1 MIWQK
6 VYFKDM
12 KKVILTL
19 GAVFA
24 VSLAVNAQKAK
35 VDFPEYKFT
44 TVVENPVTSIKNQY
58 RSGTCWAFSAISF
71 VESEII
77 RINNITDPEK
87 YPDLSEFFV
96 VSHSY
101 SDRAD
106 KYVMLDGNLTFSA
119 GSQGEDVLDVIR
131 LYGIVPQNEMTGMN
145 YGTELPAQGELDA
158 VLRAYVEAVVK
169 NPNRTLTTAWKR
181 GYQAVLNEYF
191 GNYPEKFT
199 VDGVEY
205 TPESYRDALNFNPD
219 DYITLTSF
227 THHPFYTYFPF
238 EVADNWRWDEFYNV
252 PVDEMMSIL
261 DYALENGYT
270 ISWGSDVSEP
280 GFTRDGLAILVD
292 VNAKSTAGS
301 DQEHWVGKAED
312 KPAKAKAK
320 KDAKLKANPIVEL
333 VPTQETRQEGFLNK
347 TITDDHGMQI
357 YGIAKDQ
364 WGGKYYLVKNS
375 WGETGKYKGIWY
387 ASEAFVKGQTLD
399 ICIHKSALPKDF
411 VEKHPNVLSK

>member
-1 MIWQK
+1 
-6 VYFKDM
+6 M
-12 KKVILTL
+12 KKILVVL
-19 GAVFA
+19 SAF
-24 VSLAVNAQKAK
+24 LAAGLAANAQKAK

-44 TVVENPVTSIKNQY
+44 TVLENPVTSIKDQH
-58 RSGTCWAFSAISF
+58 RSGTCWAYSAISF
-71 VESEII
+71 VESEVI

-87 YPDLSEFFV
+87 YPDFSEFFV

-106 KYVMLDGNLTFSA
+106 KYVMLDGNLTFGA

-131 LYGIVPQNEMTGMN
+131 LYGLVPQAEMTGMN
-145 YGTELPAQGELDA
+145 YGSELPAQNELDA
-158 VLRAYVEAVVK
+158 VLQAYIDAVVK
-169 NPNRTLTTAWKR
+169 NPNRVLTTAWKR
-181 GYQAVLNEYF
+181 GFQAILDEYL
-191 GNYPEKFT
+191 GEYPKTFV

-219 DYITLTSF
+219 DYVTLTSF

-238 EVADNWRWDEFYNV
+238 EVADNWRWDQFYNV
-252 PVDEMMSIL
+252 PIDEMMEIL

-270 ISWGSDVSEP
+270 ISWGADVSEP

-292 VNAKSTAGS
+292 VSASNNSGS
-301 DQEHWVGKAED
+301 DQERWVGKSED
-312 KPAKAKAK
+312 KQAKAKAKAKAK
-320 KDAKLKANPIVEL
+320 KAGKNNPIVEL
-333 VPTQETRQEGFLNK
+333 VPTQETRQTGFMNK

-375 WGETGKYKGIWY
+375 WGETGKYKGVWY

-399 ICIHKSALPKDF
+399 IAIHKSALPKEF
-411 VEKHPNVLSK
+411 VEKHPNVMNK

>member
-1 MIWQK
+1 
-6 VYFKDM
+6 M
-12 KKVILTL
+12 KKVFLTL

-44 TVVENPVTSIKNQY
+44 TVVENPVTSVKNQY

-77 RINNITDPEK
+77 RINNITDPAN

-131 LYGIVPQNEMTGMN
+131 LYGIVPQSEMTGMN
-145 YGTELPAQGELDA
+145 YGTELPVQGELDA

-181 GYQAVLNEYF
+181 GFQAVLNEYY
-191 GNYPEKFT
+191 GSYPEKFT

-219 DYITLTSF
+219 DYVTITSF

-270 ISWGSDVSEP
+270 VSWGSDVSEP

-320 KDAKLKANPIVEL
+320 KDAKLKTNPIVEL

-375 WGETGKYKGIWY
+375 WGETGKYNGIWY

>member
-1 MIWQK
+1 
-6 VYFKDM
+6 M
-12 KKVILTL
+12 KKILVVL
-19 GAVFA
+19 SAF
-24 VSLAVNAQKAK
+24 LAAGLAANAQKAK

-44 TVVENPVTSIKNQY
+44 TVVENPVTSIKNQH
-58 RSGTCWAFSAISF
+58 RSGTCWAYSAISF
-71 VESEII
+71 VESEVI

-87 YPDLSEFFV
+87 YPDFSEFFV

-106 KYVMLDGNLTFSA
+106 KYVMLDGNLTFGS
-119 GSQGEDVLDVIR
+119 GSQGEDVIDVIR
-131 LYGIVPQNEMTGMN
+131 LYGLVPQAEMTGMN
-145 YGTELPAQGELDA
+145 YGSDLPAQSELDA
-158 VLRAYVEAVVK
+158 VLQAYIDAVVK
-169 NPNRTLTTAWKR
+169 NPNRVLTTAWKR
-181 GYQAVLNEYF
+181 GFQAILDEYL
-191 GNYPEKFT
+191 GEYPKTFV

-219 DYITLTSF
+219 DYVTLISF

-238 EVADNWRWDEFYNV
+238 EVADNWRWDQFYNV
-252 PVDEMMSIL
+252 PIDEMMEIL

-270 ISWGSDVSEP
+270 ISWGADVSEP

-292 VNAKSTAGS
+292 VSASNNSGS
-301 DQEHWVGKAED
+301 DQERWVGKSED
-312 KPAKAKAK
+312 KQAKAKAK
-320 KDAKLKANPIVEL
+320 KAGKNNPIVEL
-333 VPTQETRQEGFLNK
+333 VPTQETRQTGFMNK

-375 WGETGKYKGIWY
+375 WGETGKYKGVWY

-399 ICIHKSALPKDF
+399 IAIHKSALPKEF
-411 VEKHPNVLSK
+411 VEKHPNVMNK

>member
-1 MIWQK
+1 
-6 VYFKDM
+6 M
-12 KKVILTL
+12 KKILVVL
-19 GAVFA
+19 SAF
-24 VSLAVNAQKAK
+24 LAAGLAANAQKAK

-44 TVVENPVTSIKNQY
+44 TVLENPVTSIKDQH
-58 RSGTCWAFSAISF
+58 RSGTCWAYSAISF
-71 VESEII
+71 VESEVI

-87 YPDLSEFFV
+87 YPDFSEFFV

-106 KYVMLDGNLTFSA
+106 KYVMLDGNLTFGA

-131 LYGIVPQNEMTGMN
+131 LYGLVPQAEMTGMN
-145 YGTELPAQGELDA
+145 YGSDLPAQNELDA
-158 VLRAYVEAVVK
+158 VLRAYIDAVVK
-169 NPNRTLTTAWKR
+169 NPNRVLTTAWKR
-181 GYQAVLNEYF
+181 GFQAILDEYL
-191 GNYPEKFT
+191 GEYPKT
-199 VDGVEY
+199 LVVDGVEY

-219 DYITLTSF
+219 DYVTLTSY

-238 EVADNWRWDEFYNV
+238 EVADNWRWDQFYNV
-252 PVDEMMSIL
+252 PIDEMMEIL

-270 ISWGSDVSEP
+270 ISWGADVSEP

-292 VNAKSTAGS
+292 VSASNNSGS
-301 DQEHWVGKAED
+301 DQERWVGKSED
-312 KPAKAKAK
+312 KQAKAKAK
-320 KDAKLKANPIVEL
+320 KAGKNNPIVEL
-333 VPTQETRQEGFLNK
+333 VPTQETRQIGFMNK

-375 WGETGKYKGIWY
+375 WGETGKYKGVWY

-399 ICIHKSALPKDF
+399 IAIHKSALPKEF
-411 VEKHPNVLSK
+411 VEKHPNVMNK